1 MEASV
6 AFTLGLITIPLIAG
20 VVCMIK
26 TRKDIKNINNKLEGL
41 GNDCNKDNRDINHSI
56 SNLRE
61 ELISRQDAD
70 YAYVLK
76 AIEEIKNQNLEN
88 VKVGKEDLSNLLTEL
103 KGMTNSAE

>member
-6 AFTLGLITIPLIAG
+6 AFTLGFITIPLIAG

-26 TRKDIKNINNKLEGL
+26 TRKDIKNIYNQIK

-56 SNLRE
+56 SNVRE
-61 ELISRQDAD
+61 EFLSRQNAD
-70 YAYVLK
+70 YIYLLK